1 MRRTADR
8 VGHLGGM
15 QQCLGGDAPAMQAR
29 ATELVLLDER
39 DRQAELFGPQRTRVP
54 AGSAAKDENV
64 DVAHRTD
71 PNATTGFSTKS
82 ATVRK
87 NPPAT
92 PPSHTR

>member
-1 MRRTADR
+1 MRRTADC

-15 QQCLGGDAPAMQAR
+15 QQCLGGDTSAVQAR
-29 ATELVLLDER
+29 AAELVLLDQC
-39 DRQAELFGPQRTRVP
+39 DRQAELLGAQGAGVP
-54 AGSAAKDENV
+54 AGSAAEDENV